1 MSQTLN
7 YVLGADRRALVK
19 DVQNFRIDFSG
30 TKNWVQARQYEAGMR
45 QVFVNIKHEDGTP
58 LDLTGSN
65 VYFEGWL
72 PEHSTDDYRVIDNH
86 GFVPIDPQSGKFRYD
101 FPAQAFAIAGSYR
114 QAFFRIVKDG
124 KSVATLEFDLEVLA
138 DKVIGG
144 LVPRDYISPLEDL
157 LDQALQD
164 FKAKSAS
171 FDQILSDL
179 KKQLADTIADLN
191 KQGMQVTT
199 LLTDLQSRIEA
210 LTEKEKQA
218 GLFTQAEA
226 KAFEDMLNQEF
237 QTMIEEAKQVITNT
251 AIRDEAEKF
260 VLDPQNQFLE
270 TMPAYLQDTFDHATT
285 VPHGDNIVNIA
296 LITDNHHQEDMHP
309 WSKKAYSGKSMEHY
323 QWFAN
328 GTLMS
333 KADVAIADGDNING
347 DTLRPTL
354 IWETIHSWAM
364 LYSRFVRTSLF
375 MIMGNHDTGV
385 GQTPGLDPSKAM
397 TEDDVKN
404 AYHTKT
410 PLFGEVRNRDSL
422 YFYKD
427 LPSKKVRV
435 IGLNSSDLPWTL
447 DTSGM
452 YKHNRLE
459 EAAFGEE
466 QLNWLAN
473 RALKLPDNSWQVI
486 FFFHHPLSSNNLIN
500 RQAFKNII
508 TAFKNGTAITVNANE
523 ADDIQINN
531 LQVDF
536 TQQDKGTVIGCF
548 NGHYHTDQD
557 DFSSLGGT
565 PCVVTDADLSSS
577 LPKEIVRRNTVNEP
591 CWDTISINTETRKIH
606 CYRFGRGKDR
616 EYNY

>member
-179 KKQLADTIADLN
+179 KKQFADTIADLN

>member
-179 KKQLADTIADLN
+179 KKQFADTIADLN

-226 KAFEDMLNQEF
+226 KAYEDMLNQEF

>member
-19 DVQNFRIDFSG
+19 DVQNFRINFSG

-45 QVFVNIKHEDGTP
+45 QVFVNIKHEDSTP

-179 KKQLADTIADLN
+179 KKQFADTIADLN
-191 KQGMQVTT
+191 NQGMQVTT

-226 KAFEDMLNQEF
+226 EAFEDMLNQEF
-237 QTMIEEAKQVITNT
+237 QTMIEEAKQAITNT

-270 TMPAYLQDTFDHATT
+270 AMPEYLQDTFDHATT

-296 LITDNHHQEDMHP
+296 MITDNHHQEDMHP
-309 WSKKAYSGKSMEHY
+309 WNSKAYSGKSMEHY

-459 EAAFGEE
+459 EAAFGEA

-473 RALKLPDNSWQVI
+473 SALKLPDNSWQVI
-486 FFFHHPLSSNNLIN
+486 FFFHHPLSSNNLVN
-500 RQAFKNII
+500 RQAFMNIV
-508 TAFKNGTAITVNANE
+508 TAFKNGTAITVNASE

-536 TQQDKGTVIGCF
+536 TQQGKGTVIGCF
-548 NGHYHTDQD
+548 SGHYHKDED
-557 DFSSLGGT
+557 DLSILNGT

-577 LPKEIVRRNTVNEP
+577 LPKEIVRRNSVNEF

>member
-179 KKQLADTIADLN
+179 KKQFADTIADLN

-347 DTLRPTL
+347 DTLRTTL

-473 RALKLPDNSWQVI
+473 QALKLPDNTWQVI

-536 TQQDKGTVIGCF
+536 TQQGKGTVIACF

-557 DFSSLGGT
+557 DFSSLNGT
-565 PCVVTDADLSSS
+565 PCVVTDADLSSG
-577 LPKEIVRRNTVNEP
+577 LAKEVVRRNTVNEP